1 VRGVF
6 LRLSIR
12 LLSVDYDIY
21 KIYLH
26 QICIKKRCSCP
37 FL

>member
-1 VRGVF
+1 MRGVF

-12 LLSVDYDIY
+12 SLSVDYDIC
-21 KIYLH
+21 KNYLH
-26 QICIKKRCSCP
+26 QICIKKRYSCP